1 MIEIR
6 QTDTF
11 REWLLS
17 LRDARAQ
24 KKIASRIQRL
34 RFANPGDV
42 KPVGAGASE
51 RRINEGPGY
60 RVQFVQRGSV
70 LVVLL
75 CDGTKSR
82 QQADI
87 EQAKRLAAEMEG

>member
-11 REWLLS
+11 REWLLA
-17 LRDARAQ
+17 LRDARAKQ
-24 KKIASRIQRL
+24 KIASRIQRL
-34 RFANPGDV
+34 RFGNPGDV
-42 KPVGAGASE
+42 KPVGAGVSE
-51 RRINEGPGY
+51 MRINEGPGY
-60 RVQFVQRGSV
+60 RVYFVQRGSA

-75 CDGTKSR
+75 CGGTKSR